1 MTEKLISLKE
11 AADLLGITYSGIRH
25 IRANNTD
32 IFPVEAGKGTKG
44 SPLYKESDFLPLK
57 EQFGKVVIKKLDNN
71 LANLF
76 LTGRT
81 AEIAGDCHAH

>member
-11 AADLLGITYSGIRH
+11 AAELLGITYSGIRN
-25 IRANNTD
+25 IRANNVD
-32 IFPVEAGKGTKG
+32 IFPAEAAKGLKG

-57 EQFGKVVIKKLDNN
+57 EQFGKVVIRKLDNN
-71 LANLF
+71 FALLF

-81 AEIAGDCHAH
+81 AEIAGDYHAH